1 MINLK
6 EKGVNRYIF
15 IIALALLFFFGGG
28 ALSIVWLR
36 MEISSVARN
45 CGQLEGEMEIVGRE
59 VAQLRGQ
66 RSKSLRPSSLA
77 VMVEGRLLMPP
88 ARNTYHISNLDMT
101 HRLREVENRG
111 YKIRGEFAGT
121 R

>member
-6 EKGVNRYIF
+6 GKGVKQYII
-15 IIALALLFFFGGG
+15 IIALALLLFFGGG

-88 ARNTYHISNLDMT
+88 AKYTYHISNLDMT
-101 HRLREVENRG
+101 NRLREVENRG
-111 YKIRGEFAGT
+111 YKIQGEFAGK